1 MKAQIGYTL
10 VLFIIGISWALTLP
24 LTKIAVSTGHGAF
37 GLMLWQLV
45 VGASV
50 MSLIGFVR
58 RRPLPLHAGAM
69 RTYVAIALIGAI
81 VPNSFTYTAAAH
93 LPAGVLAILMSM
105 IPMLAF
111 PIALALMLD
120 HFEMRRLAGLFLGL
134 AAVLLIILPG
144 ADFKGAI
151 PVLWVLAVM
160 VACLCYGFEGNYL
173 AKWGTAGCDP
183 LEVLWGAT
191 LVGVLLVLPLV
202 WLSGHWVPLQW
213 GAPEKAQISLS
224 ILSVLAYS
232 GYVWLVG
239 RAGPVFAVQ
248 VSYIVTIFGVLWSA
262 MILSEQYSGLFWL
275 AMALMLLG
283 MALVQPR
290 ARATSWS

>member
-1 MKAQIGYTL
+1 MTARLGFTL
-10 VLFIIGISWALTLP
+10 VLLAIGATWALTLP
-24 LTKIAVSTGHGAF
+24 LTKIAVSTGHKAF
-37 GLMLWQLV
+37 GLMLWQLI

-50 MSLIGFVR
+50 MSLIGLFR
-58 RRPLPLHAGAM
+58 RRALPMNAAAL

-81 VPNSFTYTAAAH
+81 LPNSFTYSAAAH
-93 LPAGVLAILMSM
+93 LPAGVLAILLSM

-111 PIALALMLD
+111 PIALGLHLD
-120 HFEMRRLAGLFLGL
+120 RFETRRLMGLILGL
-134 AAVLLIILPG
+134 IAVLLIVLPD
-144 ADFKGAI
+144 ADLSGSI
-151 PVLWVLAVM
+151 PAVWVLAVL
-160 VACLCYGFEGNYL
+160 VACTCYGFEGNYI

-191 LVGVLLVLPLV
+191 LVGSILVLPLV
-202 WLSGHWVPLQW
+202 WFSDQWVPLRL
-213 GAPEKAQISLS
+213 GAAEQAMITLS

-248 VSYIVTIFGVLWSA
+248 VSYVVTIFGVLWSSL
-262 MILSEQYSGLFWL
+262 ILSERYAGLVWL
-275 AMALMLLG
+275 SLALMLMG

-290 ARATSWS
+290 QKVELP